1 MDRTRILEMNSLL
14 NETVV
19 QEATIKPGDKIR
31 VVRFG
36 KAVDGKALSAPKGGK
51 FRGELTIG
59 GGTRTQEFNP
69 KASNFTWNA
78 KEKMWIDG
86 GANYPAT
93 NEDVD
98 RPQVDNM
105 IDDEETDECNEA
117 NLSTPQKHQLKI
129 AKDTLKM
136 SKAGANVMGGMNH
149 DEARKFLKSI
159 GYSDQKI
166 KKLEES
172 DEIALEVEAP
182 TNATD
187 PIWNEEVFSESM
199 QYSQLVKLA
208 EKIANMDKK
217 EVFELFKYVFEEAT
231 TSHGKEIA
239 LQVKGAHAYS
249 GKKR

>member
-1 MDRTRILEMNSLL
+1 
-14 NETVV
+14 
-19 QEATIKPGDKIR
+19 
-31 VVRFG
+31 
-36 KAVDGKALSAPKGGK
+36 
-51 FRGELTIG
+51 
-59 GGTRTQEFNP
+59 
-69 KASNFTWNA
+69 
-78 KEKMWIDG
+78 
-86 GANYPAT
+86 
-93 NEDVD
+93 
-98 RPQVDNM
+98 
-105 IDDEETDECNEA
+105 
-117 NLSTPQKHQLKI
+117 
-129 AKDTLKM
+129 
-136 SKAGANVMGGMNH
+136 MNH

-249 GKKR
+249 GKKQ